1 MHRRDLDKNMESNRS
16 RSDIG
21 GSDIGGSRSGVGGGS
36 RSERTRNRGD
46 VGRDMSDIDMDSDMY
61 ESGEDLQRK
70 QREGNLGNERVRD
83 VGEGE

>member
-1 MHRRDLDKNMESNRS
+1 MHRRDLDKSMESSRD
-16 RSDIG
+16 RSDVG
-21 GSDIGGSRSGVGGGS
+21 GSDIGSSRDPMAGGS
-36 RSERTRNRGD
+36 RSDRTRNRGD

-83 VGEGE
+83 VGE